1 MYRSCMVVGFPAGQ
15 SESSAEH
22 RDTKMAQSDSH
33 TTDKVVRTAEEI
45 EKPHVHGDSDTDG
58 HSTTSHNNDGD
69 NNYNNGDSAPQSSAI
84 RRIASRP
91 NSFRTLSRAPSRTIS
106 LLHDGIETRH
116 DRSLSIDLV
125 DVELGPRLQE
135 KTTTTAPDPSDPNL
149 VTWSDPQENPKNWP
163 FARKWVVVFIA
174 SMFTLMSPLSSTIVA
189 PALTTIGEDFAIDD
203 TTLQFLTLSIF
214 ILGFSVGPVW

>member
-1 MYRSCMVVGFPAGQ
+1 
-15 SESSAEH
+15 
-22 RDTKMAQSDSH
+22 MAQSDSH
-33 TTDKVVRTAEEI
+33 TTAKVVRTAEEI

-58 HSTTSHNNDGD
+58 HSTTSHNNDD
-69 NNYNNGDSAPQSSAI
+69 NNSESVPQSSAI
-84 RRIASRP
+84 RQIASCP